1 MSGKVELQV
10 DGAVAIVRFS
20 NPPDGYMDDDTSVGL
35 LDALDRIESDDAIRV
50 AVLTGADDGVFI
62 RHFDV
67 RVLEERG
74 RALAAR
80 GLTFTEDRPVPPS
93 PLHDALRR
101 MERCPKPLI
110 AALNGVTMGGGFE
123 IALGCDIRLA
133 EAGAYQ
139 IGLPEANIGLL
150 PGAGGTQRLPRLIGE
165 ARALEFMLTG
175 RTVTPERA
183 EHYGLVT
190 ACVAAPVL
198 DHAMEMARGLCA
210 KPAGA
215 LAHIKR
221 LVRLGADDGMLAAE
235 RTLFCDLMVSDEG
248 IEMMAR
254 MNAGGDILNP
264 ARSSEGGGE

>member
-1 MSGKVELQV
+1 MTAKVELE
-10 DGAVAIVRFS
+10 VAGEIAITRFS
-20 NPPDGYMDDDTSVGL
+20 TPDNGYMTDETSEGL
-35 LDALDRIESDDAIRV
+35 LKALDRIEQDDIRV
-50 AVLTGADDGVFI
+50 GVLTGADDGAFI

-80 GLTFTEDRPVPPS
+80 GLIFTEDRPVPPS
-93 PLHDALRR
+93 PLHNALKR
-101 MERCPKPLI
+101 METCPKPLI

-133 EAGAYQ
+133 EAGDYQ
-139 IGLPEANIGLL
+139 IGLPEANVGLL
-150 PGAGGTQRLPRLIGE
+150 PGAGGTQRLPRLLGE
-165 ARALEFMLTG
+165 ARALEIMMPG

-183 EHYGLVT
+183 EHYGLVS

-210 KPAGA
+210 KPANA

-221 LVRLGADDGMLAAE
+221 LTRVGADDEMLALE

-248 IEMMAR
+248 LEMMAK
-254 MNAGGDILNP
+254 MTAGGDILTP
-264 ARSSEGGGE
+264 GGADD

>member
-35 LDALDRIESDDAIRV
+35 LDALVRIESDDTIRV
-50 AVLTGADDGVFI
+50 AVLTGADEGVFI

-80 GLTFTEDRPVPPS
+80 GMTFTEDRPVPPS

-101 MERCPKPLI
+101 MERCPKPFI

-133 EAGAYQ
+133 EAGDYQ

-183 EHYGLVT
+183 EHYGLIS
-190 ACVAAPVL
+190 ACVDGPVL
-198 DHAMEMARGLCA
+198 DHAMEMAHGLCA
-210 KPAGA
+210 KPANA

-221 LVRLGADDGMLAAE
+221 LVRLGPDDAMLAAE

-248 IEMMAR
+248 IEMMAK
-254 MNAGGDILNP
+254 MNAAGDILNP
-264 ARSSEGGGE
+264 GGDT

>member
-1 MSGKVELQV
+1 MTAKVDLEV
-10 DGAVAIVRFS
+10 VGGTAIIRFS
-20 NPPDGYMDDDTSVGL
+20 NPDNGYMTDDTSAGL
-35 LDALDRIESDDAIRV
+35 LEALDRIESDDVIRAAI
-50 AVLTGADDGVFI
+50 LTGADDGVFI

-67 RVLEERG
+67 KVLEERG

-93 PLHDALRR
+93 PLHDALKR
-101 MERCPKPLI
+101 METCPKPLI

-133 EAGAYQ
+133 EAGDYR

-175 RTVTPERA
+175 CTVTPELA
-183 EHYGLVT
+183 EHYGLVS
-190 ACVAAPVL
+190 ACVDAPVL
-198 DHAMEMARGLCA
+198 DHAKEMARALCA
-210 KPAGA
+210 KPANA

-221 LVRLGADDGMLAAE
+221 LVRLGADDDMLAAE

-248 IEMMAR
+248 IELMAR

-264 ARSSEGGGE
+264 RGDA

>member
-1 MSGKVELQV
+1 MSGQVEMNV
-10 DGAVAIVRFS
+10 DDGIAIVRFS
-20 NPPDGYMDDDTSVGL
+20 NPPDGYMDDETSAGL
-35 LDALDRIESDDAIRV
+35 LSVLDRIEGEDEIRV
-50 AVLTGADDGVFI
+50 AVLTGVDEGVFI

-67 RVLEERG
+67 RILEERG

-80 GLTFTEDRPVPPS
+80 GLTFSEGRSVPPS
-93 PLHDALRR
+93 PLHSALSR

-133 EAGAYQ
+133 EAGDYQ

-183 EHYGLVT
+183 EHYGLVS
-190 ACVAAPVL
+190 ACVDGPVL
-198 DHAMEMARGLCA
+198 DHALRMARSLCA
-210 KPAGA
+210 KPANA
-215 LAHIKR
+215 LAYIKR
-221 LVRLGADDGMLAAE
+221 LVRLPVDDAMMAAE

-248 IEMMAR
+248 IELMAK
-254 MNAGGDILNP
+254 MNAKGDILNP
-264 ARSSEGGGE
+264 GGSDD

>member
-1 MSGKVELQV
+1 MTDKVDLQV
-10 DGAVAIVRFS
+10 EGEIAIVRFS
-20 NPPDGYMDDDTSVGL
+20 NPPDGYMDDDTSAGL
-35 LDALDRIESDDAIRV
+35 LMALDRIESDDAIRV
-50 AVLTGADDGVFI
+50 AVLTGADEGVFI

-67 RVLEERG
+67 RILEERG

-80 GLTFTEDRPVPPS
+80 GLSFTEDRPVPPS

-123 IALGCDIRLA
+123 VALGCDIRLA
-133 EAGAYQ
+133 EAGDYQ

-165 ARALEFMLTG
+165 ARALEFLLTG

-183 EHYGLVT
+183 EHYGLVS
-190 ACVAAPVL
+190 ACVEAPVL
-198 DHAMEMARGLCA
+198 DHALEMARDLCA
-210 KPAGA
+210 KPAIA
-215 LAHIKR
+215 LVHIKR
-221 LVRLGADDGMLAAE
+221 LTRLGANNDMLAAE

-248 IEMMAR
+248 IELMAR

-264 ARSSEGGGE
+264 GGGDD

>member
-1 MSGKVELQV
+1 MTAKVDLEV
-10 DGAVAIVRFS
+10 AGEIAIVRFS
-20 NPPDGYMDDDTSVGL
+20 NPDGGYMTDDTSAGL
-35 LDALDRIESDDAIRV
+35 LKALDRIERDDIRV
-50 AVLTGADDGVFI
+50 GILTGAEQGVFI

-67 RVLEERG
+67 RILEERG

-80 GLTFTEDRPVPPS
+80 GLKFTEVRPVPPS
-93 PLHDALRR
+93 PLHNALKR
-101 MERCPKPLI
+101 METSPKPLI

-123 IALGCDIRLA
+123 IALGCDIRIA
-133 EAGAYQ
+133 EAGDYQ

-183 EHYGLVT
+183 AHYGLVS
-190 ACVAAPVL
+190 ACVAAPVI

-210 KPAGA
+210 KPARA

-221 LVRLGADDGMLAAE
+221 LTRLGADDELFAAE

-248 IEMMAR
+248 LSLIH
-254 MNAGGDILNP
+254 I
-264 ARSSEGGGE
+264 

>member
-1 MSGKVELQV
+1 MSGKVDLEVV
-10 DGAVAIVRFS
+10 DRVAIVRFS
-20 NPPDGYMDDDTSVGL
+20 NPPDGYMDDDTSAGL
-35 LDALDRIESDDAIRV
+35 LDALDRIESDAAIRV
-50 AVLTGADDGVFI
+50 AILTGADDGVFI

-67 RVLEERG
+67 RILEERG

-80 GLTFTEDRPVPPS
+80 GLTFSEARPVPPS
-93 PLHDALRR
+93 PLHNALRR
-101 MERCPKPLI
+101 METTPKPFI

-123 IALGCDIRLA
+123 IALGCDIRIA
-133 EAGAYQ
+133 EAGDYP

-175 RTVTPERA
+175 RTVTPEKA
-183 EHYGLVT
+183 EHYGLVS

-198 DHAMEMARGLCA
+198 DHAMEMAWGLCA
-210 KPAGA
+210 KPARA

-221 LVRLGADDGMLAAE
+221 LTRLGADDDLLAAE

-248 IEMMAR
+248 IELMGK
-254 MNAGGDILNP
+254 MNAGGDILKP
-264 ARSSEGGGE
+264 GGSND

>member
-1 MSGKVELQV
+1 MSGKIEMKV
-10 DGAVAIVRFS
+10 DGGIAVIRFS
-20 NPPDGYMDDDTSVGL
+20 NPPDGYMDDDTSAGL
-35 LDALDRIESDDAIRV
+35 LTALDRIEGEDDIRV

-67 RVLEERG
+67 RILEERG

-80 GLTFTEDRPVPPS
+80 GIVFTEGRPVPPS
-93 PLHDALRR
+93 PLHEALSR

-133 EAGAYQ
+133 QAGDYQ

-175 RTVTPERA
+175 RTVTPEKA
-183 EHYGLVT
+183 EHYGLVS
-190 ACVAAPVL
+190 ACVDGPVL

-210 KPAGA
+210 KPAIA

-221 LVRLGADDGMLAAE
+221 LTRLPIDEAMMAAE

-248 IEMMAR
+248 IELMAQ

-264 ARSSEGGGE
+264 GGSND